1 MTIKSQIMFP
11 RFTIW
16 KTRDNNDQA
25 QPVSIALNST
35 KSSRR
40 ARASPYPTRL
50 APTDGHPL
58 EDSQKPL
65 QSKVSISDQLN

>member
-16 KTRDNNDQA
+16 KTRDDNDQA
-25 QPVSIALNST
+25 QPVSIAISTT

-40 ARASPYPTRL
+40 ARASPYPMRL
-50 APTDGHPL
+50 VPTDDHPL
-58 EDSQKPL
+58 EDSRKPL
-65 QSKVSISDQLN
+65 RSKVSISN